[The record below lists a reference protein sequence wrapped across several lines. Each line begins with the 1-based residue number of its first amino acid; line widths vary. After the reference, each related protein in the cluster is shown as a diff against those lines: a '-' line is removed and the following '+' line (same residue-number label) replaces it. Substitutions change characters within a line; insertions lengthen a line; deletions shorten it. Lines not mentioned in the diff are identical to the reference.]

1 MPPVATTPPITKVTL
16 TGKVTYDSVPNT
28 NGPLDYAGMVAKPVR
43 AASLDVVDDKG
54 ASLARATTGEDG
66 TYTVVVPAG
75 TMLKVRV
82 EARLFRS
89 GRAPSWDVTVR
100 DNTRE
105 NALHTLD
112 SKTFASGT
120 VALKQDLH
128 ADSGWDSKAVN
139 PFEPGF
145 LQLPVPLGAYTATRA
160 AAPFAVMDTV
170 YTAMQKVQS
179 AAPATKF
186 PALKVFWS
194 PNNRP
199 AKGVKADGE
208 IEISHFVQTL
218 DGPALYILG
227 KEDVDTDEFDSS
239 VIVHEWGHY
248 YQAVFSRDDSPGG
261 LHAGVD
267 RLDRRVAFSE
277 GWGNGWSGIVLGRS
291 NYADSSTPGQA
302 QGVNLDLSQ
311 GPTDDPGW
319 YREFT
324 VQSILWNLNAQV
336 GFKPIHDALTSERFK
351 TRAALTSIH
360 SFVDAFN
367 AVAPASMQALAA
379 LLRPQGISDAS
390 DNPFGLLETNAG
402 TPPVANALPMHIEAQ
417 VGVAKATCV
426 SNEAGTRNK
435 LGNFSYFHF
444 TAPQS
449 RNYPLVLLPSTEGTS
464 MDISVFRGGALPQF
478 TMGAPGESSI
488 PNVALTAG
496 ADYIAAVRDLNG
508 TPACFSLTIQ

>member
-1 MPPVATTPPITKVTL
+1 M
-16 TGKVTYDSVPNT
+16 TGKATYDSVPNLI
-28 NGPLDYAGMVAKPVR
+28 GPLVYADTVVKPVR
-43 AASLDVVDDKG
+43 AASVEVVDGKG
-54 ASLARATTGEDG
+54 AAVATATTGEDG
-66 TYTVVVPAG
+66 TYTVTVPAG

-82 EARLFRS
+82 QARLLRS
-89 GRAPSWDVTVR
+89 GGAPSWDVSVR
-100 DNTRE
+100 DNTKE
-105 NALHTLD
+105 NALYSMD
-112 SKTFASGT
+112 SVAFASGT
-120 VALKQDLH
+120 AALRRDLH
-128 ADSGWDSKAVN
+128 AASGWDGVS
-139 PFEPGF
+139 
-145 LQLPVPLGAYTATRA
+145 AYKSVRV

-170 YTAMQKVQS
+170 HAAMQKVQS

-199 AKGVKADGE
+199 ANGVKADGE
-208 IEISHFVQTL
+208 IGISHFVQTL

-261 LHAGVD
+261 LHAGND
-267 RLDRRVAFSE
+267 RLDRRIAFSE

-291 NYADSSTPGQA
+291 NYTDSSTPGQA
-302 QGVNLDLSQ
+302 QGGNIDLSQ
-311 GPTDDPGW
+311 GPTDNPGW

-367 AVAPASMQALAA
+367 AVAPASMPALAA
-379 LLRPQGISDAS
+379 LLRPQGISDAP

-435 LGNFSYFHF
+435 LGNVSYFHF

-449 RNYPLVLLPSTEGTS
+449 RDYPLVLLPSTEGTS

-478 TMGAPGESSI
+478 TMGTPGASST

-508 TPACFSLTIQ
+508 TAACFSLTIQ